1 MKKILKFILILL
13 PWFIGGIIFRS
24 DTIFYKSLNKPVF
37 APPSILF
44 PIIWTILYFLIALNI
59 YLIFKNNNYKDTL
72 SYNKT
77 LLINYFS
84 NQIFSFLFFTLKS
97 PFLALIDT
105 FIVFISS
112 LFLYYESKELNKTSA
127 KLLIPYII
135 WNLFA
140 NILIISIFSFSIF
153 IAVFSIPFSIP
164 FSSAHSILSN
174 ITTIATSCLCHLHHK
189 HLIFLHHH

>member
-1 MKKILKFILILL
+1 MKKILKFLIILI
-13 PWFIGGIIFRS
+13 PWFLGGLIFRS
-24 DTIFYKSLNKPVF
+24 DTVFYKSLNKPVF
-37 APPSILF
+37 APPSIVF
-44 PIIWTILYFLIALNI
+44 PIVWTILYILIAISI
-59 YLIFKNNNYKDTL
+59 YLIYRDNSYKDTL

-105 FIVFISS
+105 VIVLISS

-140 NILIISIFSFSIF
+140 TILIISIFFMN
-153 IAVFSIPFSIP
+153 
-164 FSSAHSILSN
+164 L
-174 ITTIATSCLCHLHHK
+174 
-189 HLIFLHHH
+189 